1 MEIEANLQPAEETKT
16 QITGKPQTT
25 QEMHSAVEDLSTPYG
40 GKGGNISEMKYIR
53 LKIKTLTVED
63 AELLTQMI
71 EKVHGKGFALI
82 VTLPLADVYQ
92 KTISHQTIKL
102 TNYSYTAQNEFEF
115 SSMSLYNFRIN
126 EETFGDL
133 SGSELKIQIDESGP
147 SGTLKM
153 GKLLLAPNF

>member
-1 MEIEANLQPAEETKT
+1 
-16 QITGKPQTT
+16 
-25 QEMHSAVEDLSTPYG
+25 MHSAVEDLSTPYG

-92 KTISHQTIKL
+92 KTISYQTIKL

-115 SSMSLYNFRIN
+115 SSMSLYNFRVN

-133 SGSELKIQIDESGP
+133 SGAELKI
-147 SGTLKM
+147 
-153 GKLLLAPNF
+153 